1 MFINVSIVSIVSIC
15 QAFFGPNLAQG
26 IFREEPMINKFEK
39 QLEKWNGGVLRGAQ
53 AKLARLL
60 QVSTATVALWAT
72 GKRRP
77 SKGYVAQMA
86 QLFGLDEFY
95 IMRLFTPATT
105 YPEVNPLSPLPALRD
120 AQTPENTYTA
130 DNPATQSNSV
140 SVPLLSAV
148 PLFYPALTGFEIT
161 EWWTLPR
168 QRAQGGKYLLELDNA
183 LWLIKPAHEFLDG
196 KTMLISAKGSFL
208 VVQVQGATLLQGNGQ
223 TFPTDQ
229 AQAHGLAV
237 LKISYIV

>member
-1 MFINVSIVSIVSIC
+1 MFTNVSIVSIVSIC
-15 QAFFGPNLAQG
+15 QAFFGPNLPQG
-26 IFREEPMINKFEK
+26 IFREDPMINKFEK

-77 SKGYVAQMA
+77 SKGYVTQMA

-95 IMRLFTPATT
+95 IMRLFTPITT

-130 DNPATQSNSV
+130 DNSATQSNSV

-148 PLFYPALTGFEIT
+148 PLHYPDLTGCEIT

-183 LWLIKPAHEFLDG
+183 LWLIKPTHEFLDG
-196 KTMLISAKGSFL
+196 KKMLISAEGSFL
-208 VVQVQGATLLQGNGQ
+208 VVQVQGLTLLQGNGQ

-229 AQAHGLAV
+229 ARAHGLAV

>member
-1 MFINVSIVSIVSIC
+1 
-15 QAFFGPNLAQG
+15 
-26 IFREEPMINKFEK
+26 MINKFEK
-39 QLEKWNGGVLRGAQ
+39 QLEKWNGGILRGAQ

-86 QLFGLDEFY
+86 QLFGLDEFS

-105 YPEVNPLSPLPALRD
+105 YPEINPLSPLPALRD

-130 DNPATQSNSV
+130 DNSATQGNSV

-148 PLFYPALTGFEIT
+148 PLHYPALTGCEVT

-168 QRAQGGKYLLELDNA
+168 QRAQGGKYLLKLDNA

-223 TFPTDQ
+223 TLPTDQ
-229 AQAHGLAV
+229 ARAHGLAV

>member
-1 MFINVSIVSIVSIC
+1 
-15 QAFFGPNLAQG
+15 
-26 IFREEPMINKFEK
+26 MINKFEK

-86 QLFGLDEFY
+86 QLFGLDEFS

-105 YPEVNPLSPLPALRD
+105 YPEINPLSPLPALRD

-130 DNPATQSNSV
+130 DNSAIQSNSV

-148 PLFYPALTGFEIT
+148 PLLYPDLTGCEIT

-183 LWLIKPAHEFLDG
+183 LWLIKPTHEFLDG
-196 KTMLISAKGSFL
+196 KQMLISAKGSFL
-208 VVQVQGATLLQGNGQ
+208 VVQVQGSTLLQGNGQ
-223 TFPTDQ
+223 TLPTDQ

>member
-1 MFINVSIVSIVSIC
+1 
-15 QAFFGPNLAQG
+15 
-26 IFREEPMINKFEK
+26 MINKFEK

-130 DNPATQSNSV
+130 DNPATQNNSV

-148 PLFYPALTGFEIT
+148 PLLYPDLTGCEIT

-183 LWLIKPAHEFLDG
+183 LWLIKPTHEFLDG
-196 KTMLISAKGSFL
+196 KKMLISAKGSFL
-208 VVQVQGATLLQGNGQ
+208 LVQVQGSILLQGNGQ

>member
-1 MFINVSIVSIVSIC
+1 MFTNVSIVSIVSIC
-15 QAFFGPNLAQG
+15 QAFFGPNLPQG

-130 DNPATQSNSV
+130 DNPTTQSNSV

-148 PLFYPALTGFEIT
+148 PLHYPALTGCEVT

-196 KTMLISAKGSFL
+196 KKMLISAKGSFL
-208 VVQVQGATLLQGNGQ
+208 LVQVQGATLLQGNGQ

-229 AQAHGLAV
+229 AQVHGLAV

>member
-1 MFINVSIVSIVSIC
+1 
-15 QAFFGPNLAQG
+15 
-26 IFREEPMINKFEK
+26 MINKFEK

-105 YPEVNPLSPLPALRD
+105 YPEVNPLSSLPALRD

-148 PLFYPALTGFEIT
+148 PLHYPDLTGCEIT

-223 TFPTDQ
+223 TLPTDQ
-229 AQAHGLAV
+229 ARAHGLAV
-237 LKISYIV
+237 LKINYIV

>member
-1 MFINVSIVSIVSIC
+1 MFTNVSIVSIVSIC
-15 QAFFGPNLAQG
+15 QAFFGPNLVQG
-26 IFREEPMINKFEK
+26 IFREEPMINNFEK

-130 DNPATQSNSV
+130 DNSATQSNSV

-148 PLFYPALTGFEIT
+148 PLHYPALTGCEVT

-196 KTMLISAKGSFL
+196 KKMLISAKGSFL
-208 VVQVQGATLLQGNGQ
+208 LVQVQGSTLLQGNGQ
-223 TFPTDQ
+223 TLPTDQ

>member
-1 MFINVSIVSIVSIC
+1 
-15 QAFFGPNLAQG
+15 
-26 IFREEPMINKFEK
+26 MINKFEK

-77 SKGYVAQMA
+77 SKGYVAHMA

-130 DNPATQSNSV
+130 DNSATQSNSV

-148 PLFYPALTGFEIT
+148 PLLYPDLTGCEIT

-196 KTMLISAKGSFL
+196 KTMLISAEGSFL

-223 TFPTDQ
+223 TLPTDQ

>member
-130 DNPATQSNSV
+130 DNSATQSNSV

-148 PLFYPALTGFEIT
+148 PLHYPALTGCEVT

-196 KTMLISAKGSFL
+196 KKMLISAKGSFL
-208 VVQVQGATLLQGNGQ
+208 LVQVQGATLLQGNGQ
-223 TFPTDQ
+223 TFPTNQ

>member
-1 MFINVSIVSIVSIC
+1 MFTNVSIVSIVSIC
-15 QAFFGPNLAQG
+15 QAFFGPNWVQG

-130 DNPATQSNSV
+130 DNSTTQSNSV

-148 PLFYPALTGFEIT
+148 PLHYPALTGCEVT

-183 LWLIKPAHEFLDG
+183 LWLIKPTHEFLDG
-196 KTMLISAKGSFL
+196 KKMLISAEGSFL
-208 VVQVQGATLLQGNGQ
+208 VVQVQGLTLLQGNGQ

-229 AQAHGLAV
+229 ARAHGLAV

>member
-1 MFINVSIVSIVSIC
+1 MFTNVSIVSIVSVC
-15 QAFFGPNLAQG
+15 QAFFGPNWVQG

-130 DNPATQSNSV
+130 DNSATQSNSV

-148 PLFYPALTGFEIT
+148 PLFYPALTGCEIT

-223 TFPTDQ
+223 TLPTDQ

>member
-130 DNPATQSNSV
+130 DNSTTQSNSV

-148 PLFYPALTGFEIT
+148 PLHYPALTGCEVT

-196 KTMLISAKGSFL
+196 KKMLISAKGSFL

-223 TFPTDQ
+223 TLPTDQ

>member
-1 MFINVSIVSIVSIC
+1 
-15 QAFFGPNLAQG
+15 
-26 IFREEPMINKFEK
+26 MINKFEK

-77 SKGYVAQMA
+77 SKGYVAHMA

-130 DNPATQSNSV
+130 DNSATQSNSI

-148 PLFYPALTGFEIT
+148 PLLYPDLTGCEIT

-196 KTMLISAKGSFL
+196 KTMLISAEGSFL

-223 TFPTDQ
+223 TLPTDQ